1 MRQLE
6 RLVAA
11 VAVALLLAAA
21 RGEQE
26 DNRTVVTVPTGITTV
41 LVGSQVTQQI
51 RCAMTPNTTFTVS
64 LTTADASEKQ
74 LAAESNALVS
84 PHVLVFDPRSGFNAT
99 DGLTT
104 RSFTLF
110 GLNESRYYLS
120 YAITQGGDR
129 YRLSATSSVV
139 VVAEASELGWQ
150 GIWYELALNA
160 ALFLLAVAF
169 FAWRRLHQVE
179 LPIWRRG
186 ARARGLFERANFED
200 EAPDAFARKYSELA
214 GATAWERAR
223 KFWRTPCCGLF
234 AGTTCG
240 IPAALSMQF
249 HADAGHLFA
258 LLSVFSLGV
267 MLPVVSARSAW
278 LPRRSLTLTPC
289 GNRTCCRATR
299 TRPSR
304 AIPSSRRR

>member
-1 MRQLE
+1 MAGTCCWLA
-6 RLVAA
+6 L
-11 VAVALLLAAA
+11 ALLLLGA
-21 RGEQE
+21 RAEQM
-26 DNRTVVTVPTGITTV
+26 DNRTLVTVPSGVTTV

-51 RCAMTPNTTFTVS
+51 SCAMAPNTTFTIA
-64 LTTADASEKQ
+64 LTATDASEKQ
-74 LAAESNALVS
+74 LAAESNELVT
-84 PHVLVFDPRSGFNAT
+84 PHVLAFDPRAGFNAS

-104 RSFTLF
+104 RNFTLF
-110 GLNESRYYLS
+110 GLREGRYYLS
-120 YAITQGGDR
+120 FAIARGDDR

-160 ALFLLAVAF
+160 ALFLLAMAF

-186 ARARGLFERANFED
+186 ARPRGLFERANFDD
-200 EAPDAFARKYSELA
+200 EAPDAFERKYREIM
-214 GATAWERAR
+214 GATVKERAR
-223 KFWRTPCCGLF
+223 KFWRTPCSGLF

-240 IPAALSMQF
+240 IPAALTMQF

-267 MLPVVSARSAW
+267 MLPVVSRGALST
-278 LPRRSLTLTPC
+278 RR
-289 GNRTCCRATR
+289 
-299 TRPSR
+299 
-304 AIPSSRRR
+304 